1 MNKEKKE
8 KISKY
13 ALLALLVA
21 MAFLF
26 IGRGVD
32 FSDSG
37 YNVSNFVNF
46 PNVNRTWMLSTVL
59 SMAIGK
65 VLTFLPFGHT
75 LLGIK
80 IYCALIVAAFAGAFY
95 MTLSKVFS
103 PVFVF
108 AGEAMAFLVAW
119 CPYVILYH
127 YLSYF
132 FFAAAGLLLAKGL
145 SEDNNLK
152 IALSGAL
159 LALNVFI
166 CFPNICEAALGIL
179 IIIDMAVQRKN
190 RAKEIGIFAGAY
202 LFVLIVGVGL
212 NTLIFG
218 KDAYPDM
225 IGGLFSISKDAP
237 SYSPLNMV
245 LTILDGYRWDIWYF
259 VAIAVVTITG
269 AMLYVKYKGKKLAP
283 VITILVTC
291 FTLGILRIMRYYGRI
306 TFEYKEYSCYYAVGI
321 LLVMFSIVIGVACVF
336 NKKLSVYERL
346 LAALVP
352 IIIFITPIGSNNG
365 MYTIYCALFPVF
377 PILFGL
383 IFKSENRVF
392 SAAPVKA
399 SVAVIAI
406 LLIVQ
411 GVLFRVN
418 FVFRDL
424 SESYVMLTKED
435 SKVLAGNRTSPEKK
449 AYIAEFD
456 RFLED
461 NDLKG
466 KDTIIFGHIP
476 MTSFAFNLPNAISH
490 IWPSLDSY
498 TYEELER
505 ELSELKDTPLFV
517 YHSDYGDLLTKD
529 LDECYTKKEV
539 LLATYLRENNYRVV
553 FRNEYFTL
561 CDD

>member
-1 MNKEKKE
+1 MSSNKA
-8 KISKY
+8 KIGKY
-13 ALLALLVA
+13 ILLAVLTA
-21 MAFLF
+21 TAFVF
-26 IGRGVD
+26 IGKGVD

-37 YNVSNFVNF
+37 YNISNFVNF

-65 VLTFLPFGHT
+65 VLTLLPFGHT

-80 IYCALIVAAFAGAFY
+80 IYCALIVAIFAGAFY
-95 MTLSKVFS
+95 LTLSKVFN
-103 PVFVF
+103 PVLVF
-108 AGEAMAFLVAW
+108 AGEAIAFLVAW

-132 FFAAAGLLLAKGL
+132 FFAAAGLMLAKGL
-145 SEDNNLK
+145 AADDNK
-152 IALSGAL
+152 KVVLSGAI

-179 IIIDMAVQRKN
+179 IIADMAVQRKN
-190 RAKEIGIFAGAY
+190 RVKEIGIFAGAY
-202 LFVLIVGVGL
+202 LFVLIVGVGI

-225 IGGLFSISKDAP
+225 IEGLFSISKDAP

-259 VAIAVVTITG
+259 VAIAVVTIPG
-269 AMLYVKYKGKKLAP
+269 AMLYVKYKGKKLAIA
-283 VITILVTC
+283 ITVLVTC

-321 LLVMFSIVIGVACVF
+321 LLVMFSIVIGVVSAF

-352 IIIFITPIGSNNG
+352 ILIFITPIGSNNG

-383 IFKSENRVF
+383 IFKSENRIF

-399 SVAVIAI
+399 SIAVIAL

-411 GVLFRVN
+411 GVLFKAN

-424 SESYVMLTKED
+424 SESYVTLTKED
-435 SKVLAGNRTSPEKK
+435 SRVLAGNRTSPEKK

-456 RFLED
+456 RFLTE

-466 KDTIIFGHIP
+466 HEVIIFGHIP
-476 MTSFAFNLPNAISH
+476 MTSFAFELPNAVSH

-529 LDECYTKKEV
+529 LNDCYTKKEV
-539 LLATYLRENNYRVV
+539 LLATYLRDNNYKII
-553 FRNEYFTL
+553 FRNDYFTL
-561 CDD
+561 CAD

>member
-1 MNKEKKE
+1 
-8 KISKY
+8 
-13 ALLALLVA
+13 
-21 MAFLF
+21 MAVLTATAFVF
-26 IGRGVD
+26 IGKGVD

-37 YNVSNFVNF
+37 YNISNFVNF

-65 VLTFLPFGHT
+65 VLTLLPFGHT

-80 IYCALIVAAFAGAFY
+80 IYCALIVAIFAGAFY
-95 MTLSKVFS
+95 LTLSKVFN
-103 PVFVF
+103 PVLVF
-108 AGEAMAFLVAW
+108 AGEAIAFLVAW

-132 FFAAAGLLLAKGL
+132 FFAAAGFMLAKGL
-145 SEDNNLK
+145 AADDNK
-152 IALSGAL
+152 KVALSGAI

-179 IIIDMAVQRKN
+179 IIADMAVQRKN
-190 RAKEIGIFAGAY
+190 RVKEIGIFAEAY
-202 LFVLIVGVGL
+202 LFVLIAGVGL

-218 KDAYPDM
+218 KNAYPDM
-225 IGGLFSISKDAP
+225 IKGLFSISKDAP

-259 VAIAVVTITG
+259 VAIAVVTIAG
-269 AMLYVKYKGKKLAP
+269 AFLYVKFKGKKFAP
-283 VITILVTC
+283 VITVLSAL

-321 LLVMFSIVIGVACVF
+321 LLVMFSIVIGVVSAF

-352 IIIFITPIGSNNG
+352 ILIFITPIGSNNG

-383 IFKSENRVF
+383 IFKSENRIF

-399 SVAVIAI
+399 SIAVIAL

-411 GVLFRVN
+411 GVLFKAN

-424 SESYVMLTKED
+424 SESYVTLIKED
-435 SKVLAGNRTSPEKK
+435 SRVLAGNRTSPEKK

-456 RFLED
+456 RFLTE

-466 KDTIIFGHIP
+466 HEAIIFGHIP
-476 MTSFAFNLPNAISH
+476 MTSFAFELPNAVSH

-517 YHSDYGDLLTKD
+517 YHSDYGNLLTKD
-529 LDECYTKKEV
+529 LNDCYTKKEM
-539 LLATYLRENNYRVV
+539 LLATYLRDNNYKII
-553 FRNEYFTL
+553 FRNDYFTL
-561 CDD
+561 CAD

>member
-1 MNKEKKE
+1 MRSYNKT
-8 KISKY
+8 ISKY
-13 ALLALLVA
+13 IYLAALVA
-21 MAFLF
+21 LSFLF
-26 IGRGVD
+26 INKGVD

-80 IYCALIVAAFAGAFY
+80 VYCALIVAFFAGAFY
-95 MTLSKVFS
+95 VTLSKVFN
-103 PVFVF
+103 PFTVFV
-108 AGEAMAFLVAW
+108 GEAIAFLVAW

-145 SEDNNLK
+145 SIDDNTK
-152 IALSGAL
+152 IVLSGAL

-190 RAKEIGIFAGAY
+190 RIKEIGIFAGAY
-202 LFVLIVGVGL
+202 IFVLIVGAGL

-225 IGGLFSISKDAP
+225 INGLFSISKDAP

-259 VAIAVVTITG
+259 VAIAVVTIVG
-269 AMLYVKYKGKKLAP
+269 ALLFVKFKGKKLAT
-283 VITILVTC
+283 VITVLVAC

-321 LLVMFSIVIGVACVF
+321 LLVMFAIVIGAACVF
-336 NKKLSVYERL
+336 NAKLSVYERL

-352 IIIFITPIGSNNG
+352 ILIFITPIGSNNG

-383 IFKSENRVF
+383 IFKDENRVF

-399 SVAVIAI
+399 SVAVIAL

-411 GVLFRVN
+411 GVLFRYN

-424 SESYVMLTKED
+424 SESYVTLTKED
-435 SKVLAGNRTSPEKK
+435 SKVLAGNKTSPEKK
-449 AYIAEFD
+449 EYIAEFD
-456 RFLED
+456 RFLTD

-466 KDTIIFGHIP
+466 HEAIIFGHIP
-476 MTSFAFNLPNAISH
+476 MTSFAFNLPNALSH

-498 TYEELER
+498 TYEELEK
-505 ELSELKDTPLFV
+505 ELIELKDTPLFV

-529 LDECYTKKEV
+529 ESECYTQKEV
-539 LLATYLRENNYRVV
+539 LLARYLKENDYKVIFKND
-553 FRNEYFTL
+553 YFTL
-561 CDD
+561 LSD